1 MRNHRLIEPLKRM
14 LKQGKNLVFLHGMNK
29 PEVYYYD
36 YVKGILNEKETFR
49 QATLFSKENEILF
62 SDYYIEIDS
71 KEIKIFKR
79 EGNYAK
85 EITES
90 ILTGNNL
97 DAKLNNLE
105 TKIKDLDGKCFIYI
119 HNFDLLAEI
128 YLYNKAERS
137 LRKIE
142 NIKTWSEIKNT
153 QVVANVVNLEKL
165 KDYNLDLESS
175 VFIGNPSGKEVQ
187 RMYLR
192 DFMSNTSK
200 DDLKITDLFKELSE
214 ISYLISSSNKTLKE
228 ARKIYNDIVKNNK
241 NYIFDKKDFAD
252 ATEKILGEKITL
264 DDVILKKDTK
274 DKILAAVDSFLSFR
288 EENGKNSRKGIILT
302 GPPGTGKTFIV
313 KAIASERDCFFLA
326 PTLADLKG
334 EYVGHTSAKVKRLF
348 EKARANQPTILFI
361 DEADTVFKD
370 RNSTFDNDNFV
381 LDMVNQFLVEIDGMT
396 TGTQKVF
403 IIAATNRIE
412 SIDSAIKSRLS
423 ESINVGLPGFDER
436 KELFHQKLLKYDFL
450 FKEKTFQDEICKKTE
465 NMSGRDID
473 NFVKKLYERI
483 VVKGN
488 YSELSQLTDE
498 NETREIFLDV
508 LKEQEK
514 ELTNEL
520 SRKMNI
526 EIKTPEEIKIEMDS
540 IIGYENIKSKIAD
553 SIKFLKED
561 EKIKDLRK
569 EFEIENQYGVLL
581 HGSQGNGKTRLV
593 EAVAKKE
600 NLYYI
605 RVSGKDFASDSRISI
620 SEKISM
626 IFDECE
632 KLSKMSSL
640 RDGILLF
647 FDEFEFLV
655 SENILTRDVKGTLLN
670 YLRNNDSNGLR
681 NEDSK
686 IVFFAAT
693 NYYDR
698 IDEDIKGKGKID
710 THIEILNPTEE
721 VGIKILK
728 GKIIDDGHINDI
740 EDSLVSDIYLN
751 IKNNKETH
759 MRNSYTDLTPNEILP
774 SASEIVNTFKEI
786 KRKSFNMNKIL
797 DNKLIIDNE
806 VINDFFNNL

>member
-1 MRNHRLIEPLKRM
+1 MRSHRLIDPLKKI
-14 LKQGKNLVFLHGMNK
+14 LKQGKSLVFFHGMNK
-29 PEVYYYD
+29 PEIYYYD

-49 QATLFSKENEILF
+49 QATLFSEENDILF

-79 EGNYAK
+79 EGNYTK

-90 ILTGNNL
+90 ILTGDNL
-97 DAKLNNLE
+97 DGKLNNLE
-105 TKIKDLDGKCFIYI
+105 TKIKNLNGKCFIYI

-128 YLYNKAERS
+128 YLYNKAERTLS
-137 LRKIE
+137 KIE

-165 KDYNLDLESS
+165 KDYNLDFESS

-200 DDLKITDLFKELSE
+200 DDLKMTDLFKELSE

-228 ARKIYNDIVKNNK
+228 ARKIYNDIVKNHK
-241 NYIFDKKDFAD
+241 DYIFNKEDFAD
-252 ATEKILGEKITL
+252 VTEKILSEKITL
-264 DDVILKKDTK
+264 DDVILQKDTK
-274 DKILAAVDSFLSFR
+274 NKILAAVDSFLSFR
-288 EENGKNSRKGIILT
+288 DENGKNSRKGIILT

-334 EYVGHTSAKVKRLF
+334 KYVGHTSDKVKKIF

-370 RNSTFDNDNFV
+370 RNATFDNDNFV
-381 LDMVNQFLVEIDGMT
+381 LDMVNQFLVEIDGIT

-412 SIDSAIKSRLS
+412 SIDSAVKSRLS

-436 KELFHQKLLKYDFL
+436 KEIFHQKLLKYDFL

-473 NFVKKLYERI
+473 NFVKKLYEK
-483 VVKGN
+483 VVIKGK

-498 NETREIFLDV
+498 NETREIFLDA

-514 ELTNEL
+514 ELTNKL
-520 SRKMNI
+520 NRKMNI
-526 EIKTPEEIKIEMDS
+526 EIKTPEEIKINIDN
-540 IIGYENIKSKIAD
+540 IIGYENIKSKIGD

-561 EKIKDLRK
+561 KKIKNLRK
-569 EFEIENQYGVLL
+569 EFGIENQYGVLL
-581 HGSQGNGKTRLV
+581 YGSQGNGKTRLV

-605 RVSGKDFASDSRISI
+605 KVSGKDFTSDRKNSI

-647 FDEFEFLV
+647 FDEFEFLA
-655 SENILTRDVKGTLLN
+655 SENILTKEVKGTLLN
-670 YLRNNDSNGLR
+670 YLKNNSSNGLR

-698 IDEDIKGKGKID
+698 IDEDVKGKGKID

-728 GKIIDDGHINDI
+728 GKIAIDGHINNM
-740 EDSLVSDIYLN
+740 EDSLISDIYLK
-751 IKNNKETH
+751 IKNNKEAH
-759 MRNSYTDLTPNEILP
+759 MKNSYTDLTPNKILP
-774 SASEIVNTFKEI
+774 SASEIVNVFKEI
-786 KRKSFNMNKIL
+786 KRKSFNKNKIL
-797 DNKLIIDNE
+797 DNKLIIDDE
-806 VINDFFNNL
+806 IINDFFNSL

>member
-1 MRNHRLIEPLKRM
+1 MRSHRLIDPLKKI
-14 LKQGKNLVFLHGMNK
+14 LKQGKSLVFFHGMNK
-29 PEVYYYD
+29 PEIYYYD

-49 QATLFSKENEILF
+49 QATLFSEENDILF

-79 EGNYAK
+79 EGNYTK

-90 ILTGNNL
+90 ILTGDNL
-97 DAKLNNLE
+97 DGKLNNLE
-105 TKIKDLDGKCFIYI
+105 TKIKNLNGKCFIYI

-128 YLYNKAERS
+128 YLYNKAERTLS
-137 LRKIE
+137 KIE

-165 KDYNLDLESS
+165 KDYNLDFESS

-200 DDLKITDLFKELSE
+200 DDLKMTDLFKELSE

-228 ARKIYNDIVKNNK
+228 ARKIYNDIVKNHK
-241 NYIFDKKDFAD
+241 DYIFNKEDFAD
-252 ATEKILGEKITL
+252 VTEKILSEKITL
-264 DDVILKKDTK
+264 DDVILQKDTK
-274 DKILAAVDSFLSFR
+274 NKILAAVDSFLSFR
-288 EENGKNSRKGIILT
+288 DENGKNSRKGIILT

-334 EYVGHTSAKVKRLF
+334 KYVGHTSDKVKKIF

-370 RNSTFDNDNFV
+370 RNATFDNDNFV
-381 LDMVNQFLVEIDGMT
+381 LDMVNQFLVEIDGIT

-412 SIDSAIKSRLS
+412 SIDSAVKSRLS

-436 KELFHQKLLKYDFL
+436 KEIFHQKLLKYDFL

-473 NFVKKLYERI
+473 NFVKKLYEK
-483 VVKGN
+483 VVIKGK

-498 NETREIFLDV
+498 NETREIFLDA

-514 ELTNEL
+514 ELTNKL
-520 SRKMNI
+520 NRKMNI
-526 EIKTPEEIKIEMDS
+526 EIKTPEEIKINIDN
-540 IIGYENIKSKIAD
+540 IIGYENIKSKIGD

-561 EKIKDLRK
+561 KKIKNLRK

-581 HGSQGNGKTRLV
+581 YGSQGNGKTRLV

-605 RVSGKDFASDSRISI
+605 KVSGKDFTSDRKNSI

-647 FDEFEFLV
+647 FDEFEFLA
-655 SENILTRDVKGTLLN
+655 SENILTKEVKGTLLN
-670 YLRNNDSNGLR
+670 YLKNNSSNGLR

-698 IDEDIKGKGKID
+698 IDEDVKGKGKID

-728 GKIIDDGHINDI
+728 GKIAIDGHINNM
-740 EDSLVSDIYLN
+740 EDSLISDIYLK
-751 IKNNKETH
+751 IKNNKEAH
-759 MRNSYTDLTPNEILP
+759 MKNSYTDLTPNKILP
-774 SASEIVNTFKEI
+774 SASEIVNVFKEI
-786 KRKSFNMNKIL
+786 KRKSFNKNKIL
-797 DNKLIIDNE
+797 DNKLIIDDE
-806 VINDFFNNL
+806 IINDFFNSL

>member
-1 MRNHRLIEPLKRM
+1 MRSHRLIDPLKKI
-14 LKQGKNLVFLHGMNK
+14 LKQGKSLVFFHGMNK
-29 PEVYYYD
+29 PEIYYYD

-49 QATLFSKENEILF
+49 QATLFSEENDILF

-79 EGNYAK
+79 EGNYTK
-85 EITES
+85 
-90 ILTGNNL
+90 
-97 DAKLNNLE
+97 E
-105 TKIKDLDGKCFIYI
+105 TKIKNLNGKCFIYI

-128 YLYNKAERS
+128 YLYNKAERTLS
-137 LRKIE
+137 KIE

-165 KDYNLDLESS
+165 KDYNLDFESS

-200 DDLKITDLFKELSE
+200 DDLKMTDLFKELSE

-228 ARKIYNDIVKNNK
+228 ARKIYNDIVKNHK
-241 NYIFDKKDFAD
+241 DYIFNKEDFAD
-252 ATEKILGEKITL
+252 VTEKILSEKITL
-264 DDVILKKDTK
+264 DDVILQKDTK
-274 DKILAAVDSFLSFR
+274 NKILAAVDSFLSFR
-288 EENGKNSRKGIILT
+288 DENGKNSRKGIILT

-334 EYVGHTSAKVKRLF
+334 KYVGHTSDKVKKIF

-370 RNSTFDNDNFV
+370 RNATFDNDNFV

-412 SIDSAIKSRLS
+412 SIDSAVKSRLS

-436 KELFHQKLLKYDFL
+436 KEIFHQKLLKYDFL

-473 NFVKKLYERI
+473 NFVKKLYEK
-483 VVKGN
+483 VVIKGK

-498 NETREIFLDV
+498 NETREIFLDA

-514 ELTNEL
+514 ELTNKL
-520 SRKMNI
+520 NRKMNI
-526 EIKTPEEIKIEMDS
+526 EIKTPEEIKINIDN
-540 IIGYENIKSKIAD
+540 IIGYENIKSKIGD

-561 EKIKDLRK
+561 KKIKNLRK

-581 HGSQGNGKTRLV
+581 YGSQGNGKTRLV

-605 RVSGKDFASDSRISI
+605 KVSGKDFTSDRKNSI

-647 FDEFEFLV
+647 FDEFEFLA
-655 SENILTRDVKGTLLN
+655 SENILTKEVKGTLLN
-670 YLRNNDSNGLR
+670 YLKNNSSNGLR

-698 IDEDIKGKGKID
+698 IDEDVKGKGKID

-728 GKIIDDGHINDI
+728 GKIAIDGHINNM
-740 EDSLVSDIYLN
+740 EDSLISDIYLK
-751 IKNNKETH
+751 IKNNKEAH
-759 MRNSYTDLTPNEILP
+759 MKNSYTDLTPNKILP
-774 SASEIVNTFKEI
+774 SASEIVNVFKEI
-786 KRKSFNMNKIL
+786 KRKSFNKNKIL
-797 DNKLIIDNE
+797 DNKLIIDDE
-806 VINDFFNNL
+806 IINDFFNSL

>member
-1 MRNHRLIEPLKRM
+1 
-14 LKQGKNLVFLHGMNK
+14 
-29 PEVYYYD
+29 
-36 YVKGILNEKETFR
+36 
-49 QATLFSKENEILF
+49 
-62 SDYYIEIDS
+62 
-71 KEIKIFKR
+71 
-79 EGNYAK
+79 
-85 EITES
+85 
-90 ILTGNNL
+90 
-97 DAKLNNLE
+97 
-105 TKIKDLDGKCFIYI
+105 
-119 HNFDLLAEI
+119 
-128 YLYNKAERS
+128 
-137 LRKIE
+137 
-142 NIKTWSEIKNT
+142 
-153 QVVANVVNLEKL
+153 
-165 KDYNLDLESS
+165 
-175 VFIGNPSGKEVQ
+175 
-187 RMYLR
+187 
-192 DFMSNTSK
+192 
-200 DDLKITDLFKELSE
+200 
-214 ISYLISSSNKTLKE
+214 
-228 ARKIYNDIVKNNK
+228 
-241 NYIFDKKDFAD
+241 
-252 ATEKILGEKITL
+252 
-264 DDVILKKDTK
+264 
-274 DKILAAVDSFLSFR
+274 
-288 EENGKNSRKGIILT
+288 
-302 GPPGTGKTFIV
+302 
-313 KAIASERDCFFLA
+313 
-326 PTLADLKG
+326 
-334 EYVGHTSAKVKRLF
+334 
-348 EKARANQPTILFI
+348 
-361 DEADTVFKD
+361 
-370 RNSTFDNDNFV
+370 
-381 LDMVNQFLVEIDGMT
+381 MT

-605 RVSGKDFASDSRISI
+605 RVSGKDFANDSRISI

-647 FDEFEFLV
+647 FDEFEFLA
-655 SENILTRDVKGTLLN
+655 SENVLTRDVKGTLLN

-759 MRNSYTDLTPNEILP
+759 MRNSYTDLTSNEILP
-774 SASEIVNTFKEI
+774 SASEIVNIFKEI

-797 DNKLIIDNE
+797 DNKLIIDNA
-806 VINDFFNNL
+806 VVNDFFNNL

>member
-1 MRNHRLIEPLKRM
+1 MRSHRLIDPLKKI
-14 LKQGKNLVFLHGMNK
+14 LKQGKSLVFFHGMNK
-29 PEVYYYD
+29 PEIYYYD

-49 QATLFSKENEILF
+49 QATLFSEENDILF

-79 EGNYAK
+79 EGNYTK

-90 ILTGNNL
+90 ILTGDNL
-97 DAKLNNLE
+97 DGKLNNLE
-105 TKIKDLDGKCFIYI
+105 TKIKNLNGKCFIYI

-128 YLYNKAERS
+128 YLYNKAERTLS
-137 LRKIE
+137 KIE

-165 KDYNLDLESS
+165 KDYNLDFESS

-192 DFMSNTSK
+192 DF
-200 DDLKITDLFKELSE
+200 I
-214 ISYLISSSNKTLKE
+214 ISSSNKTLKE
-228 ARKIYNDIVKNNK
+228 ARKIYNDIVKNHK
-241 NYIFDKKDFAD
+241 DYIFNKEDFAD
-252 ATEKILGEKITL
+252 VTEKILSEKITL
-264 DDVILKKDTK
+264 DDVILQKDTK
-274 DKILAAVDSFLSFR
+274 NKILAAVDSFLSFR
-288 EENGKNSRKGIILT
+288 DENGKNSRKGIILT

-334 EYVGHTSAKVKRLF
+334 KYVGHTSDKVKKIF

-370 RNSTFDNDNFV
+370 RNATFDNDNFV

-412 SIDSAIKSRLS
+412 SIDSAVKSRLS

-436 KELFHQKLLKYDFL
+436 KEIFHQKLLKYDFL

-473 NFVKKLYERI
+473 NFVKKLYEK
-483 VVKGN
+483 VVIKGK

-498 NETREIFLDV
+498 NETREIFLDA

-514 ELTNEL
+514 ELTNKL
-520 SRKMNI
+520 NRKMNI
-526 EIKTPEEIKIEMDS
+526 EIKTPEEIKINIDN
-540 IIGYENIKSKIAD
+540 IIGYENIKSKIGD

-561 EKIKDLRK
+561 KKIKNLRK

-581 HGSQGNGKTRLV
+581 YGSQGNGKTRLV

-605 RVSGKDFASDSRISI
+605 KVSGKDFTSDRKNSI

-647 FDEFEFLV
+647 FDEFEFLA
-655 SENILTRDVKGTLLN
+655 SENILTKEVKGTLLN
-670 YLRNNDSNGLR
+670 YLKNNSSNGLR

-698 IDEDIKGKGKID
+698 IDEDVKGKGKID

-728 GKIIDDGHINDI
+728 GKIAIDGHINNM
-740 EDSLVSDIYLN
+740 EDSLISDIYLK
-751 IKNNKETH
+751 IKNNKEAH
-759 MRNSYTDLTPNEILP
+759 MKNSYTDLTPNKILP
-774 SASEIVNTFKEI
+774 SASEIVNVFKEI
-786 KRKSFNMNKIL
+786 KRKSFNKNKIL
-797 DNKLIIDNE
+797 DNKLIIDDE
-806 VINDFFNNL
+806 IINDFFNSL